1 MKKLDKYSN
10 IKGRVQ
16 IFGKHDKIMVE
27 NHKFVLNWSSN
38 IIFDM
43 ESSDRYSTQK

>member
-16 IFGKHDKIMVE
+16 IFGKHDRIMVE
-27 NHKFVLNWSSN
+27 NVLNWSSN